1 MVHRFREEEPAG
13 FAGARLIIDPSK
25 KVFVQ
30 EVEQEE
36 SRTCEAVDDR
46 RYDGIAQRD
55 YDQLGHR
62 REERTPFRC
71 DRRVL
76 GLVHRARGG
85 IKKDHLDII
94 HHQRP
99 NLEEATACSGK
110 TLKYN
115 KTMTSNE
122 TAITAAKWEHSRQEE
137 SGRFWQILSQ
147 K

>member
-46 RYDGIAQRD
+46 RYDGIAQRN

-62 REERTPFRC
+62 REERAPFRC

-94 HHQRP
+94 H
-99 NLEEATACSGK
+99 L
-110 TLKYN
+110 
-115 KTMTSNE
+115 
-122 TAITAAKWEHSRQEE
+122 TAAKWEHSRQEE